1 MARPWCDTHTPLFT
15 FFVPQKEMALS
26 RNQKPESTQW
36 LPTTRLL
43 TYLPERDW
51 DDAKKRHCSAV
62 HPALILH
69 HPRVLH
75 KPCKGSILGCLYKG
89 WSIEWSSRGGE
100 CVPHPFRRACSFVIF
115 RVQHSCTHLIE
126 CTYITFNQQ
135 NNFFNNSLVCVC
147 VCFKA
152 CATGLF
158 DMESVTSSHPL
169 QSWSNCTMYDEEID
183 SWMSI
188 QMEKDND
195 LVDLHMFLILYY
207 HQN

>member
-1 MARPWCDTHTPLFT
+1 MKDFGFFQTMFLKVIYIFFASWNVSVSLTLLFCLNILFNVNGKAMVWHTHPLVYL
-15 FFVPQKEMALS
+15 FVPQKERALS

-43 TYLPERDW
+43 TYLRDW

-89 WSIEWSSRGGE
+89 WSIEWSSRRGG

-147 VCFKA
+147 VCVCVF
-152 CATGLF
+152 
-158 DMESVTSSHPL
+158 
-169 QSWSNCTMYDEEID
+169 
-183 SWMSI
+183 
-188 QMEKDND
+188 
-195 LVDLHMFLILYY
+195 
-207 HQN
+207 